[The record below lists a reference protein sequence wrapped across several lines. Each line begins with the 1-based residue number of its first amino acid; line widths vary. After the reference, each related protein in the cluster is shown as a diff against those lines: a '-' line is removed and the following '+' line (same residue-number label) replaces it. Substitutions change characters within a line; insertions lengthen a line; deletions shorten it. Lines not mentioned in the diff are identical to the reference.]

1 MVYLERDDDF
11 SFYEDKGEEDLS
23 DGDHFDFSSENGTE
37 DYPSSSSAPS
47 YKGFYIKVLLV
58 VLVLLTGITGGIIYY
73 IYGRGKPGELSFIP
87 EEAQIVGKL
96 EIKPGIKKMLF
107 SDQYGKLQQDP
118 ELEKKLYDSL
128 DKLMRDLFFK
138 EKRPGINITEE
149 FLNYVDPE
157 MAVAQFNV
165 GQTIARKNLKNLIK
179 PDVKT
184 DNIISLGVFHIN
196 NKEKTDEFFKKVE
209 QSYGAVERETE
220 GYKIFIS
227 DNFSYYFYRDFVV
240 ISSRPEV
247 IVLSIKTVKK
257 EHKSILTQENFQL
270 YRKGHVKD
278 AIGFIYVNLNYLRQD
293 FCSVIRLSEDSNLV
307 QFLNSLK
314 LIGTSIAIYPTGVFI
329 QTLIMP
335 EENITSPIAV
345 MYFSQIPREP
355 KSLRFLPE
363 DNTSNVIAF
372 TNLVELFQISVELL
386 KDLSPDISKNINKL
400 TESKGFNME
409 RDVLGSL
416 TGDLSISVPVK
427 NPGEIAL
434 LLLLNPGQLF
444 NDTIA
449 IIGIKKDSRLA
460 SMVAGADTL
469 ISFVSTPVNYRGV
482 KITKSPDN
490 SLCYAFTEESLLVNT
505 GNSYSNIE
513 KLIAT
518 KGGEKSSLYDLYQKR
533 TKKILPSKVISLF
546 YINLKQIYNKLSLN
560 SNQKDLEQTFEKCP
574 EIWIVTTRVDKGM
587 VSTIYIPFILQ

>member
-1 MVYLERDDDF
+1 
-11 SFYEDKGEEDLS
+11 
-23 DGDHFDFSSENGTE
+23 
-37 DYPSSSSAPS
+37 
-47 YKGFYIKVLLV
+47 
-58 VLVLLTGITGGIIYY
+58 
-73 IYGRGKPGELSFIP
+73 
-87 EEAQIVGKL
+87 
-96 EIKPGIKKMLF
+96 
-107 SDQYGKLQQDP
+107 
-118 ELEKKLYDSL
+118 
-128 DKLMRDLFFK
+128 
-138 EKRPGINITEE
+138 
-149 FLNYVDPE
+149 
-157 MAVAQFNV
+157 
-165 GQTIARKNLKNLIK
+165 
-179 PDVKT
+179 
-184 DNIISLGVFHIN
+184 
-196 NKEKTDEFFKKVE
+196 
-209 QSYGAVERETE
+209 
-220 GYKIFIS
+220 
-227 DNFSYYFYRDFVV
+227 
-240 ISSRPEV
+240 
-247 IVLSIKTVKK
+247 
-257 EHKSILTQENFQL
+257 
-270 YRKGHVKD
+270 
-278 AIGFIYVNLNYLRQD
+278 
-293 FCSVIRLSEDSNLV
+293 
-307 QFLNSLK
+307 